1 MNDDIHL
8 SLSPTGSPAPNDDEV
23 FEDIDLNSSQQT
35 TNNTNNKNTD
45 NNIPDGFKIGYRDT
59 KSVPVRSSSWYDG
72 FLQCF
77 KPVMTSFMGKGKPS
91 NSESDAQGM
100 KFCMETWPQSSARN
114 SYQYAIDYNILNQNH
129 VFFKIVNFACK
140 NIGWVE
146 HVVYSSTIIK
156 YKFDSVLC
164 SKTLLYKT
172 LLNTYSIIADEN
184 TNEKPLLISSK

>member
-1 MNDDIHL
+1 MNSTKFQKLVRPNHILHPLFLNFSSALHLNDDIHL
-8 SLSPTGSPAPNDDEV
+8 SLSPTGSPTPNDDEV

-100 KFCMETWPQSSARN
+100 TFCMETFI
-114 SYQYAIDYNILNQNH
+114 QYFCNDTA
-129 VFFKIVNFACK
+129 
-140 NIGWVE
+140 
-146 HVVYSSTIIK
+146 
-156 YKFDSVLC
+156 
-164 SKTLLYKT
+164 
-172 LLNTYSIIADEN
+172 
-184 TNEKPLLISSK
+184 